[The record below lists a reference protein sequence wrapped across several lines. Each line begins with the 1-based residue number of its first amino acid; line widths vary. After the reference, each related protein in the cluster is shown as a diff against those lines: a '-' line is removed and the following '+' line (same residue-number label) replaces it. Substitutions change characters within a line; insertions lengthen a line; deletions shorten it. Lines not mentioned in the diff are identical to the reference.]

1 MFCVWA
7 ALLIIVRSF
16 CLNWRS
22 ALLPWLKFFAINLNF
37 RGLYRGARGIEPRRL
52 STLSYFAF
60 SFSIYQLS
68 GRACRPCPFFRAASY
83 PAIYL
88 PCSSIIERTTFL
100 SSSQRGS
107 PNSMVR
113 FTTSTSPASLTA
125 SLRKSVSSYACAL
138 PIRKSV
144 RLSITSF

>member
-1 MFCVWA
+1 MGRGESNPGGFLRFLISFSHFRFTNFPAVPA
-7 ALLIIVRSF
+7 AP
-16 CLNWRS
+16 
-22 ALLPWLKFFAINLNF
+22 A
-37 RGLYRGARGIEPRRL
+37 RL
-52 STLSYFAF
+52 SGLPVIRATDAPMRAMEFAP
-60 SFSIYQLS
+60 IALI
-68 GRACRPCPFFRAASY
+68 GASVAL
-83 PAIYL
+83 AIYL

-100 SSSQRGS
+100 SSSQSGS

-138 PIRKSV
+138 SIRKSV